1 MMTTSF
7 KFSLDA
13 DYIIFVEKYSS
24 RSAARDD
31 ICSNI
36 QTVHTDLQS
45 IWGCKISP
53 GSIIVEFHL
62 NGTEESLNRTLMS
75 LKALIES
82 NVEIATSHGS
92 LQALPRT
99 LYQDGVYKGS
109 EEVKLFFKFQV
120 P

>member
-45 IWGCKISP
+45 IWGCKIS
-53 GSIIVEFHL
+53 SLTLTVEFHL

-75 LKALIES
+75 LKALTKSEA
-82 NVEIATSHGS
+82 EIPTSHGS
-92 LQALPRT
+92 LRALSRT
-99 LYQDGVYKGS
+99 LYQDGIYKGS
-109 EEVKLFFKFQV
+109 EEVKLFFLFKLS
-120 P
+120 